1 MSNISLSCSSC
12 TTNQDNSCCVVAKGG
27 CVHSFLKEEQA
38 SLVLLYLVKPK

>member
-27 CVHSFLKEEQA
+27 CVYSFVIEEQT
-38 SLVLLYLVKPK
+38 SLVLLYLVKPN